1 MGRAK
6 DETPCLG
13 RSPKTLFSNGML
25 PFITDPSAY
34 EAKSVFWPW
43 STLDLFT
50 PLSVKMAVVRGGI
63 YSIEA
68 NTSMR
73 KSTIKRYNDERCSWQ
88 TVLSSHEGCRR
99 GSCVVAAHNHL
110 YVCGGM
116 TENEGVTK
124 AERFDTV
131 QNKWEKIA
139 NMQQKRWSS
148 FGVAREG
155 KIFLAGGKLDQRS
168 CLKTCEMFNILT
180 NEWQLIGSLRVP
192 RVFGSMVCLKGIL
205 YVLGGTSNES
215 QGELSVECYDPSEDK
230 WIMKTTIPMKM
241 ISKGKDISFT
251 GCVLKLS
258 KGVLDKLD
266 VLKE

>member
-1 MGRAK
+1 
-6 DETPCLG
+6 
-13 RSPKTLFSNGML
+13 
-25 PFITDPSAY
+25 
-34 EAKSVFWPW
+34 
-43 STLDLFT
+43 
-50 PLSVKMAVVRGGI
+50 MAVVRGGI
-63 YSIEA
+63 YSIDA

-73 KSTIKRYNDERCSWQ
+73 KSTIKRYNNERCSWQ
-88 TVLSSHEGCRR
+88 TVLSSHEGCRG

-131 QNKWEKIA
+131 ENKWEKIA

-155 KIFLAGGKLDQRS
+155 KIFLAGGKLDHRS

-192 RVFGSMVCLKGIL
+192 RERGSMVCLKGIL
-205 YVLGGTSNES
+205 YVLGGTSNGS